1 MVFIIS
7 GISPIKSIIDCEN
20 INSANPLYLIIED
33 VDGLIECSSTEE
45 NNGSKYLTFA
55 SSDKNKKVLKDIRRF
70 GIKLNIM

>member
-1 MVFIIS
+1 MS
-7 GISPIKSIIDCEN
+7 GISPIKSISDCEN

-33 VDGLIECSSTEE
+33 VDGFIECSSTEE